1 MIKCNLFIQYIYF
14 SNCTIFTYRCMTE
27 RHKYACQIT
36 FSRFRYCIQVDVANT
51 CYRFNVLVC
60 DVFCLLELA
69 PYCCAEVMLHKL
81 FPGATATTSTNH
93 PCRMQHRQSPVFCSN
108 TVSLG
113 IYRPLLALFGHIE
126 KMVITLVGIFLLKV
140 L

>member
-1 MIKCNLFIQYIYF
+1 MYHFHHFC
-14 SNCTIFTYRCMTE
+14 SCYRIICMTE

-81 FPGATATTSTNH
+81 FPGATAPTSTNH

-113 IYRPLLALFGHIE
+113 IYRPLLALFEQIE
-126 KMVITLVGIFLLKV
+126 KKVIITLLVGIFLFKV
-140 L
+140 LLDIYGL